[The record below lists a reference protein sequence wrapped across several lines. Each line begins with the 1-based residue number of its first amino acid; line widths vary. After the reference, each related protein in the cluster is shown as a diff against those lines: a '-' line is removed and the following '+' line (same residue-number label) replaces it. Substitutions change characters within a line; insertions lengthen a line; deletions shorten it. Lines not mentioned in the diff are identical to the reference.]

1 MRINRVGGK
10 INDALMKMDRW
21 PLWVLFPILLAAVMA
36 PILVLGE
43 GSVFDYHDQW
53 DEVMMSMVF
62 SAKHMGDG
70 LEIWPEMM
78 GGINPSGLQPAAAL
92 FVPLYRFLPAF
103 WAFVTQYAVMVTA
116 GFLGMYLCVKELTG
130 SSFLSLIAAGCF
142 CMLPHL
148 PIYGLSAV
156 GIPLAAYGFLR
167 LWKGKNLLPSYG
179 ILVFYGLT
187 SNLVLTGYV
196 VLGFW
201 AAGTV
206 VSFLRRRKWGMLAGG
221 FALLTAVYVWMNRN
235 LFWELFLGRKEYVS
249 HREEMVTYAMPFWKT
264 VWEVFTSSAQHAPSL
279 HRYLIL
285 PIVVSLLLGAVC
297 YQKMER
303 ESRKRLI
310 FAGAGFLLLFGI
322 ALFYGFCRWS
332 PVVDCKNSLHGFLH
346 YFQMERF
353 YWVYPAG
360 WYLETALCC
369 SVWWGMKG
377 KGKLSSLLLS
387 PAFQLCAI
395 AAVMMPTLQ
404 LIKENSY
411 LYRNVN
417 QYNNGS
423 GITGYISWESYY
435 AEDLMQQLEDAIG
448 RDMSTYRVAH
458 LGICPAPALMHG
470 FYTVDGYSNNY
481 PLEYKHRFRQVI
493 AKELE
498 KNLQSRLYFDEWG
511 SRCYL
516 FNNVTGNAWM
526 LGKDSEVVYEEL
538 ELDME
543 ALQELGCEYLFSCG
557 VIKNAQELG
566 LSLMG
571 CYETDIGYWRVWLYG
586 LGQEQPPDDP
596 AVG

>member
-21 PLWVLFPILLAAVMA
+21 PLWILFPILLAAIMA

-310 FAGAGFLLLFGI
+310 LAGAGLFLLFGI

-458 LGICPAPALMHG
+458 LGISPAPALMHG